1 MSPGAGVVRE
11 LGDGPTGPAVD
22 SDFEE
27 GEVI

>member
-11 LGDGPTGPAVD
+11 LGDGPTGPAVG